1 MSLQIINDENAGND
15 ITAEKFD
22 LLLNP
27 QTTGRPSILRPSQ
40 KDNLPPK
47 PALKSTK
54 VTFQTPMRDPQT
66 LRIMTPS
73 VANKPENVFLLE
85 DCTQALEQL
94 HLSLPSSCGPNPV
107 EINVSVSNNQPDS
120 EELPVRTTGAY
131 SIDFDNFDDINPFKS
146 KTQML
151 NSPIKAD
158 LPSLTENIETTTPVV
173 PADEASKQMV
183 SLNLSAANLDSPVTV
198 QFSSESGSIGVSE
211 KTALD
216 DTLPLSESGIKD
228 LQGLNASSN
237 NIEEPVPL
245 DKDICS
251 NNEKDD
257 ATMADSTCEGTSDA
271 HTSSNN
277 IEEPVTLDKDIC
289 SSNEKDNAAVADSTC
304 EGTSDAQSPL
314 PIPKSSYS
322 FDPDQFDMMN
332 PFKTGGSKLQN
343 SPAGKKQTPP
353 SADLNTAKTEP
364 VKLEFNF
371 GDGDVSER
379 KPPPKKL
386 GKRPLLKTAAKKP
399 SPKPEIASEKQEQQT
414 AKPSED
420 EAIVPKASYKF
431 DWEKFDDPN
440 FNPFGCGGSKISS
453 SPKGQKIANEQPSA
467 CTQGSKPEAECTASD
482 MAPAENADEKDHGEI
497 EPSQDSGAA
506 EDRSQAE
513 DQSVALSKVEVPHEQ
528 TTDCSPVENETQP
541 EVSLINE
548 EPSQKEVEHTSSDM
562 TPPEINGTDSEFKL
576 ATEADFL
583 LAADMDFK
591 PASEIFSEGF
601 RQPVEIDYLENF
613 GTNSF
618 KESVLRKQSL
628 YLKFD
633 PLLRES
639 PKKSAA
645 GINLLP
651 SVPLKCSSDLF
662 GAIPE
667 ANFPLIPSIENEE
680 KPKGL
685 DLLGTFTVADTA
697 LLIVDAPSSVAVP
710 NPFLS
715 TSDAIVEMLK
725 YSQKDMDAAIE
736 AVRLEVQEK
745 DLEVLEWKTKHEKLY
760 LEYVEMGKI
769 IAEFE
774 GTITQI
780 LEDSQRQK
788 ETAKLEL
795 NKVLQE
801 KQQVQ
806 VDLNSMETSFSE
818 LFKRLEKQKEA
829 LEGYRKN
836 EEALKKCVEDYLVRI
851 KKEEQ
856 RYQALKAHAEEKL
869 NRANEEI
876 AHVRSKA
883 KSEAT
888 ALQATLRKEQM
899 KIQSLERSL
908 EQKSKENDELT
919 KICDDFILKMEKI

>member
-1 MSLQIINDENAGND
+1 MSLQLINDENAGND
-15 ITAEKFD
+15 ITAEKCD
-22 LLLNP
+22 LLFSP
-27 QTTGRPSILRPSQ
+27 PTTGRPSILRPSQ
-40 KDNLPPK
+40 KVNLPPK
-47 PALKSTK
+47 PTLKSIK

-66 LRIMTPS
+66 QRIMTPS
-73 VANKPENVFLLE
+73 VANKPANAFLLE

-94 HLSLPSSCGPNPV
+94 HLSVPSNCGPNPV
-107 EINVSVSNNQPDS
+107 ETNKLVSANQPDS
-120 EELPVRTTGAY
+120 DELPMSSTGAY
-131 SIDFDNFDDINPFKS
+131 SIDFDNLNPFKS

-158 LPSLTENIETTTPVV
+158 LPSHMENMEATTPVI
-173 PADEASKQMV
+173 PAGEASKHME
-183 SLNLSAANLDSPVTV
+183 SSNTSAANLDSPVTV
-198 QFSSESGSIGVSE
+198 QFSSESNNVGVSD
-211 KTALD
+211 KYALD

-228 LQGLNASSN
+228 LQGSNKSSN
-237 NIEEPVPL
+237 SIEEPVSL
-245 DKDICS
+245 DKD
-251 NNEKDD
+251 
-257 ATMADSTCEGTSDA
+257 M
-271 HTSSNN
+271 
-277 IEEPVTLDKDIC
+277 C
-289 SSNEKDNAAVADSTC
+289 SSNEKNVEAVTDEAN
-304 EGTSDAQSPL
+304 SDAQSP
-314 PIPKSSYS
+314 PPVPKSSYS
-322 FDPDQFDMMN
+322 FDLDHIDMIN

-343 SPAGKKQTPP
+343 SPAGVKQTPP
-353 SADLNTAKTEP
+353 PEDVNVAKTEP

-371 GDGDVSER
+371 SDGDAPAR

-386 GKRPLLKTAAKKP
+386 GKRPPVKTATKKP
-399 SPKPEIASEKQEQQT
+399 VPKQETTAEKQETQT
-414 AKPSED
+414 AKPVED
-420 EAIVPKASYKF
+420 EVVVPKASYEF

-440 FNPFGCGGSKISS
+440 FNPFGCGGSKVSS
-453 SPKGQKIANEQPSA
+453 SPKGQKVANEVQAA
-467 CTQGSKPEAECTASD
+467 CKPKAEDTD
-482 MAPAENADEKDHGEI
+482 LTPAENADGKKDLGEI
-497 EPSQDSGAA
+497 EPAQDSGVA
-506 EDRSQAE
+506 EDKSHTE
-513 DQSVALSKVEVPHEQ
+513 DQPVVLSNADLPHEQ
-528 TTDCSPVENETQP
+528 TTESSPVENETQP
-541 EVSLINE
+541 EICTVRD
-548 EPSQKEVEHTSSDM
+548 EPFQKEVDHRSPDI

-583 LAADMDFK
+583 PAADMDFK

-601 RQPVEIDYLENF
+601 GHPIEIDYLENF
-613 GTNSF
+613 GSNSF
-618 KESVLRKQSL
+618 KESALRKQSL

-639 PKKSAA
+639 PKKNAA
-645 GINLLP
+645 GNSLLP
-651 SVPLKCSSDLF
+651 SVPLKSSFELF
-662 GAIPE
+662 GGISE
-667 ANFPLIPSIENEE
+667 VNFPLIPSFENEE

-685 DLLGTFTVADTA
+685 DLLGTFTVADA
-697 LLIVDAPSSVAVP
+697 APLIVDAPSSVAVP
-710 NPFLS
+710 DPFLL
-715 TSDAIVEMLK
+715 TSDAIVEVLK

-745 DLEVLEWKTKHEKLY
+745 DLEVLEWKNRHEKLY

-774 GTITQI
+774 GTITQM

-788 ETAKLEL
+788 EMSKLEI

-806 VDLNSMETSFSE
+806 VDLNSMEKSFSE
-818 LFKRLEKQKEA
+818 LFKRLEKQKEV

-836 EEALKKCVEDYLVRI
+836 EEALKKCVEDYLARI

-883 KSEAT
+883 KAEST

-899 KIQSLERSL
+899 KTQSLERSL

-919 KICDDFILKMEKI
+919 KICDDLILKMEKI